1 MKMTQAKKKAF
12 WQSLPATPYI
22 LWMALF
28 IIIPLGM
35 VVFFALTDPQG
46 NFTLENIARGG
57 EHMGVLLRSIKLA
70 AIATAL
76 CVLIAYP
83 LAYILSRKKGFQKQ
97 TLFIMV
103 MLPMWMNFLLR
114 TFAWMTILENNGLIN
129 KFLGL
134 FGIGPLQMINT
145 QGAVILGMV
154 YNYIPFMIL
163 PIYTTMCKIGDDVI
177 EAAQDLGGNTF
188 QVMARVVI
196 PLSLPGVSTGI
207 TMVFVP
213 AISTFIISKMLGGGT
228 NQLIGDIIELQFLG
242 NSYNPNL
249 GSAISLVL
257 MVVVLLCMSI
267 MSNFDDEE
275 MEGRILSRKNRWL
288 SSLYV
293 WLVMLFLYAPIA
305 VLIVFSFNDSKSR
318 NTWTGFTLR
327 WYEELFHDRVIIQ
340 SFVVMLV
347 VAIASSVVAT
357 LLGTLAA
364 IGLNKMNKKLKSVVM
379 TFTYLPMINPEII
392 TGVALMLL
400 FIYLKMEFGMQTLI
414 ISHITFNVPYVILNV
429 LPKLRQMDQNT
440 YDAALDLG
448 CNPFTA
454 FTKVVIPEIMPGI
467 VSGFLMALTYSMDDF
482 VISYFVSGASIQTLP
497 VAIYSMTRRRVSPKI
512 NALST
517 IMFAVVLLV
526 LLVYNIL
533 SSRKAKA
540 ANRSMIRAQK
550 EEL

>member
-1 MKMTQAKKKAF
+1 
-12 WQSLPATPYI
+12 
-22 LWMALF
+22 MALF

-213 AISTFIISKMLGGGT
+213 GHLHLYHFEDAGRRHQPAHRRHHRAAVSGQLLQPQPRLGHLAGADGGGAAVHEHHE
-228 NQLIGDIIELQFLG
+228 QL
-242 NSYNPNL
+242 
-249 GSAISLVL
+249 
-257 MVVVLLCMSI
+257 
-267 MSNFDDEE
+267 
-275 MEGRILSRKNRWL
+275 
-288 SSLYV
+288 
-293 WLVMLFLYAPIA
+293 
-305 VLIVFSFNDSKSR
+305 
-318 NTWTGFTLR
+318 
-327 WYEELFHDRVIIQ
+327 
-340 SFVVMLV
+340 
-347 VAIASSVVAT
+347 
-357 LLGTLAA
+357 
-364 IGLNKMNKKLKSVVM
+364 
-379 TFTYLPMINPEII
+379 
-392 TGVALMLL
+392 
-400 FIYLKMEFGMQTLI
+400 
-414 ISHITFNVPYVILNV
+414 
-429 LPKLRQMDQNT
+429 
-440 YDAALDLG
+440 
-448 CNPFTA
+448 
-454 FTKVVIPEIMPGI
+454 
-467 VSGFLMALTYSMDDF
+467 
-482 VISYFVSGASIQTLP
+482 
-497 VAIYSMTRRRVSPKI
+497 
-512 NALST
+512 
-517 IMFAVVLLV
+517 
-526 LLVYNIL
+526 
-533 SSRKAKA
+533 
-540 ANRSMIRAQK
+540 
-550 EEL
+550 

>member
-129 KFLGL
+129 KSLGL

-275 MEGRILSRKNRWL
+275 MEGRIL
-288 SSLYV
+288 
-293 WLVMLFLYAPIA
+293 
-305 VLIVFSFNDSKSR
+305 
-318 NTWTGFTLR
+318 
-327 WYEELFHDRVIIQ
+327 
-340 SFVVMLV
+340 
-347 VAIASSVVAT
+347 
-357 LLGTLAA
+357 
-364 IGLNKMNKKLKSVVM
+364 
-379 TFTYLPMINPEII
+379 
-392 TGVALMLL
+392 
-400 FIYLKMEFGMQTLI
+400 
-414 ISHITFNVPYVILNV
+414 
-429 LPKLRQMDQNT
+429 
-440 YDAALDLG
+440 
-448 CNPFTA
+448 
-454 FTKVVIPEIMPGI
+454 
-467 VSGFLMALTYSMDDF
+467 
-482 VISYFVSGASIQTLP
+482 
-497 VAIYSMTRRRVSPKI
+497 
-512 NALST
+512 
-517 IMFAVVLLV
+517 
-526 LLVYNIL
+526 
-533 SSRKAKA
+533 
-540 ANRSMIRAQK
+540 
-550 EEL
+550 

>member
-188 QVMARVVI
+188 QVMSRVVI

-275 MEGRILSRKNRWL
+275 MEGRIL
-288 SSLYV
+288 
-293 WLVMLFLYAPIA
+293 
-305 VLIVFSFNDSKSR
+305 
-318 NTWTGFTLR
+318 
-327 WYEELFHDRVIIQ
+327 
-340 SFVVMLV
+340 
-347 VAIASSVVAT
+347 
-357 LLGTLAA
+357 
-364 IGLNKMNKKLKSVVM
+364 
-379 TFTYLPMINPEII
+379 
-392 TGVALMLL
+392 
-400 FIYLKMEFGMQTLI
+400 
-414 ISHITFNVPYVILNV
+414 
-429 LPKLRQMDQNT
+429 
-440 YDAALDLG
+440 
-448 CNPFTA
+448 
-454 FTKVVIPEIMPGI
+454 
-467 VSGFLMALTYSMDDF
+467 
-482 VISYFVSGASIQTLP
+482 
-497 VAIYSMTRRRVSPKI
+497 
-512 NALST
+512 
-517 IMFAVVLLV
+517 
-526 LLVYNIL
+526 
-533 SSRKAKA
+533 
-540 ANRSMIRAQK
+540 
-550 EEL
+550 

>member
-35 VVFFALTDPQG
+35 VVFFALTDPRG

-275 MEGRILSRKNRWL
+275 MEGRIL
-288 SSLYV
+288 
-293 WLVMLFLYAPIA
+293 
-305 VLIVFSFNDSKSR
+305 
-318 NTWTGFTLR
+318 
-327 WYEELFHDRVIIQ
+327 
-340 SFVVMLV
+340 
-347 VAIASSVVAT
+347 
-357 LLGTLAA
+357 
-364 IGLNKMNKKLKSVVM
+364 
-379 TFTYLPMINPEII
+379 
-392 TGVALMLL
+392 
-400 FIYLKMEFGMQTLI
+400 
-414 ISHITFNVPYVILNV
+414 
-429 LPKLRQMDQNT
+429 
-440 YDAALDLG
+440 
-448 CNPFTA
+448 
-454 FTKVVIPEIMPGI
+454 
-467 VSGFLMALTYSMDDF
+467 
-482 VISYFVSGASIQTLP
+482 
-497 VAIYSMTRRRVSPKI
+497 
-512 NALST
+512 
-517 IMFAVVLLV
+517 
-526 LLVYNIL
+526 
-533 SSRKAKA
+533 
-540 ANRSMIRAQK
+540 
-550 EEL
+550 